1 MKEKGSL
8 NFTIHQPHSSHSQA
22 KAITSE
28 TLVDENSSSS
38 NSSSSNLFAQSNIP
52 PTENNNS
59 HFITTTTEDSEENII
74 NSSPT
79 STEGKRTR
87 RAPSYLQDYD

>member
-28 TLVDENSSSS
+28 TLVDENSSSPNS
-38 NSSSSNLFAQSNIP
+38 NTNDLIAESTIP
-52 PTENNNS
+52 PTGDDIS
-59 HFITTTTEDSEENII
+59 HFISTTTEDTEENI
-74 NSSPT
+74 NSS
-79 STEGKRTR
+79 STTTQGKRTKR
-87 RAPSYLQDYD
+87 TPKYLQDYD